1 MRTVAT
7 LIRTH
12 ASEILHAWSEA
23 AKQATSA
30 KNLTAPELASFMP
43 EYLAVLGEDGGSAN
57 AQLSTP
63 QTMLVERHLSNRLR
77 EGFSLNEILT
87 EFAILGR
94 CVSPF
99 LLASSTGDRPSAA
112 EVASFYTEL
121 YQTSIAVTR
130 IFNEHLLEDEQT
142 MKRYGRLLELIA
154 DEPLGFQHRSASL
167 LERLNDVLAL
177 IIEAMGSRAAA
188 LLVFEGRSEQAT
200 TSASI
205 GTGHAELDRL
215 AHRLE
220 ATTFAE
226 SAGATGIQA
235 GEVPPTAAL
244 RESGVH
250 SLLRVR
256 LAVHDAR
263 RCVLYVGAEV
273 ERPFTASETRRLEGL
288 SRLLTIHLDNARLR
302 GDLRRALDELGAER
316 ELRERIVSVLIREV
330 RGPLSAARSRAL
342 HLRTNPIGVPAQ
354 AGEIVET
361 LGHVERVVD
370 DFLASTPAMPAE
382 GSR

>member
-1 MRTVAT
+1 MRTVAK

-12 ASEILHAWSEA
+12 APEILRAWSEA

-30 KNLTAPELASFMP
+30 KNLSAPELASFMP
-43 EYLAVLGEDGGSAN
+43 DYLALLGDDGAGMSAR
-57 AQLSTP
+57 LSSE
-63 QTMLVERHLSNRLR
+63 QTTLIERHLSNRLR

-87 EFAILGR
+87 EVAILGR
-94 CVSPF
+94 SVSPF
-99 LLASSTGDRPSAA
+99 LLASSTGDRASAA

-167 LERLNDVLAL
+167 LERLNEVLAL
-177 IIEAMGSRAAA
+177 ILEAMGARAAA

-200 TSASI
+200 TSAAV
-205 GTGHAELDRL
+205 GAGHAELDRL
-215 AHRLE
+215 AHSLE
-220 ATTFAE
+220 ATAYVGT
-226 SAGATGIQA
+226 AGAAGVEA
-235 GEVPPTAAL
+235 GEVPPTPTL
-244 RESGVH
+244 REIGVH

-263 RCVLYVGAEV
+263 RCVLYVGIEV
-273 ERPFTASETRRLEGL
+273 ERPFTASEVRRLEGL

-302 GDLRRALDELGAER
+302 GNLRRAIDELGAER

-354 AGEIVET
+354 ASEIVET
-361 LGHVERVVD
+361 LGSVERVVD
-370 DFLASTPAMPAE
+370 DFLATTPAMPAE